1 MEAGR
6 AYNVGVGND
15 SLEQPRR
22 MVLDALR
29 TNGGAATP
37 ADAERIC
44 DAVPN
49 GQAAVTSLLERG
61 EVVSDQCSRLRLRE
75 GTKLVVDGHAVRL

>member
-1 MEAGR
+1 MENDPLKQQCR
-6 AYNVGVGND
+6 A
-15 SLEQPRR
+15 
-22 MVLDALR
+22 VLQALR

-49 GQAAVTSLLERG
+49 GHVAMMSLLERG
-61 EVVSDQCSRLRLRE
+61 EVVSDQYSHLRLRE
-75 GTKLVVDGHAVRL
+75 RAKLVVDGHAVRL